1 MRIITLPLLDKVI
14 FTREKESIPYWNRF
28 LQGYYDAS
36 GIASDNFDSAVQIS
50 INGDVSVSKNLQNK
64 NISLNTISRD
74 ITYYL
79 GFNMLDKTVGG
90 YSEKQQALRHAVG
103 IALNTEE
110 YIEIFLNGRGLVAQ
124 SPISPNLFGYDEN
137 DYNTFIYDVKTKQR
151 NSIEIAKKLLVKAGY
166 PNGRHYKTH
175 EPLILYL
182 DTTSSGI
189 GDKSR
194 LDWITKQLAK
204 IDIQLVV
211 RATDFNRLLEKLD
224 KGSAQMF
231 YLGWSADYP
240 DAENFLFLFDS
251 KNSIVQFGG
260 DNRTNYNSPKFEE
273 YYYAL
278 RDMNNTPQRLKLIK
292 KAKYQLQKDLPI
304 TFMFHPT
311 D

>member
-1 MRIITLPLLDKVI
+1 M
-14 FTREKESIPYWNRF
+14 
-28 LQGYYDAS
+28 
-36 GIASDNFDSAVQIS
+36 
-50 INGDVSVSKNLQNK
+50 
-64 NISLNTISRD
+64 
-74 ITYYL
+74 
-79 GFNMLDKTVGG
+79 
-90 YSEKQQALRHAVG
+90 
-103 IALNTEE
+103 
-110 YIEIFLNGRGLVAQ
+110 
-124 SPISPNLFGYDEN
+124 
-137 DYNTFIYDVKTKQR
+137 
-151 NSIEIAKKLLVKAGY
+151 
-166 PNGRHYKTH
+166 
-175 EPLILYL
+175 
-182 DTTSSGI
+182 
-189 GDKSR
+189 
-194 LDWITKQLAK
+194 DWITKQLAK

-311 D
+311 DYILRHSWLQNYFPNGIMHNTYKFYDINPQERFAAQKAWN